1 MTLGLM
7 LFIYSLSAETQS
19 VKTLISIGDIS
30 IHQFILLKIR
40 IK

>member
-7 LFIYSLSAETQS
+7 LFTHSLSAETQY
-19 VKTLISIGDIS
+19 VKTLISISDLS
-30 IHQFILLKIR
+30 IYQFRLLKIR

>member
-1 MTLGLM
+1 MTLALM
-7 LFIYSLSAETQS
+7 LFTHSLSAETQS
-19 VKTLISIGDIS
+19 VKTLISISDIS